1 MIDRIRVRGARANN
15 LKNIDVDLPRDALVV
30 MTGLSDSG
38 KSSLAFDT
46 IFADGQR
53 RYMESLSSYARQFLG
68 QMEKPDVDSIEG
80 LSPAISIDQKT
91 TSKNP
96 RSTVGTVTE
105 IYDYLRL
112 LYARIGIQHC
122 PICGREIRQQSIDE
136 MVDRVLSL
144 EEGTRIQLLAPIIRG
159 KKGQHTKELEK
170 ARRSGYVRVK
180 IDDSLY
186 DLSETITLD
195 KNKKHTI
202 EIVALVSG
210 SRETPVWCMV
220 YDDLVY
226 EHEAD
231 IFANQMKYVKPLLPY
246 EIFMANI
253 EAGNDKQ
260 LIIRDLVESYD
271 LSITPSSVPGG
282 ICAVATLETIH
293 DKYGYHMLDHVIR
306 LIVATWEGAAQ
317 SFSANM
323 MNGLARFLNAYGDA
337 VKDDVFKEKLGR
349 ISIKELSRTAKDRRS
364 GSLGFAEALLIGYN
378 KKCRNPLPWDKL
390 YTHKLPQKKTDEPE
404 SEEENNDDMPQSS
417 PLDLFGLNDDGVSE

>member
-1 MIDRIRVRGARANN
+1 MQYVPKVHFEQIPIRNLVSNQEYQRNLSQNHVQRAAANF
-15 LKNIDVDLPRDALVV
+15 DLYQINPVKVSRRNGINYV
-30 MTGLSDSG
+30 
-38 KSSLAFDT
+38 FN
-46 IFADGQR
+46 GQ
-53 RYMESLSSYARQFLG
+53 
-68 QMEKPDVDSIEG
+68 
-80 LSPAISIDQKT
+80 
-91 TSKNP
+91 
-96 RSTVGTVTE
+96 
-105 IYDYLRL
+105 
-112 LYARIGIQHC
+112 
-122 PICGREIRQQSIDE
+122 
-136 MVDRVLSL
+136 
-144 EEGTRIQLLAPIIRG
+144 
-159 KKGQHTKELEK
+159 
-170 ARRSGYVRVK
+170 
-180 IDDSLY
+180 
-186 DLSETITLD
+186 
-195 KNKKHTI
+195 HTI

-260 LIIRDLVESYD
+260 LIIR
-271 LSITPSSVPGG
+271 

-337 VKDDVFKEKLGR
+337 IKDDIFKEKLGR
-349 ISIKELSRTAKDRRS
+349 ISIKELARTAKDRRS
-364 GSLGFAEALLIGYN
+364 GSLGFAEAILIGYN

-390 YTHKLPQKKTDEPE
+390 YTHKLPQKKADETE
-404 SEEENNDDMPQSS
+404 QEEETDDMPQNGQ
-417 PLDLFGLNDDGVSE
+417 LDLFGLDDEEEVSE

>member
-1 MIDRIRVRGARANN
+1 MTDDPIMTEQTDLMQYVPKVHFEQIPIKNLVSNQEYQRNLSQHHVQRAAANF
-15 LKNIDVDLPRDALVV
+15 DLYQINPVKVSRRNGINYV
-30 MTGLSDSG
+30 
-38 KSSLAFDT
+38 FN
-46 IFADGQR
+46 GQ
-53 RYMESLSSYARQFLG
+53 
-68 QMEKPDVDSIEG
+68 
-80 LSPAISIDQKT
+80 
-91 TSKNP
+91 
-96 RSTVGTVTE
+96 
-105 IYDYLRL
+105 
-112 LYARIGIQHC
+112 
-122 PICGREIRQQSIDE
+122 
-136 MVDRVLSL
+136 
-144 EEGTRIQLLAPIIRG
+144 
-159 KKGQHTKELEK
+159 
-170 ARRSGYVRVK
+170 
-180 IDDSLY
+180 
-186 DLSETITLD
+186 
-195 KNKKHTI
+195 HTI
-202 EIVALVSG
+202 EIVAFVSG

-417 PLDLFGLNDDGVSE
+417 PLDLFGLNDDGVSEWSYGNLYPAAFQKCKLIFLCPEYCYFFQDKLCSFGNILLELSVFCCFHHLHCPYLLKRSPVCFHCIPSFHMLFPFTDQSVECLYKSIFQIGIIYISVGTCNFPILAVVLALPLYDSP